1 MSMTIL
7 TILQICAVFMAYM
20 VVTCVMPLVIINRLL
35 AGLRLSEKILLS
47 VVSGNFFIINEVFVL
62 QLLHISNH
70 WTLLTGTVAVFLAAV
85 IRVYRIPVKTYAG
98 DVLRTVQK
106 LLKRQ
111 LGQKSLALREQKKGL
126 AVIGR
131 FFRKILNSVRKH
143 PLEVLL
149 FLGATAM
156 VLRVYM
162 PNLLNNYGYCTSDI
176 PVHNYWINYLS
187 KGQLFVA
194 GVYPFGFHC
203 AIYYLHAV
211 FGFETFV
218 LLRVFCLIQTL
229 LIHWM
234 MLLFLKACLKSAYLA
249 YLGTVL
255 YVFFNIF
262 QGNTYSRYASSLPQE
277 FGMIFILPAVYF
289 GFAYF
294 RTRKKWCLTGF
305 AMSFSLTL
313 AVHFYDLMIAGLFCV
328 AMAIGFS
335 FRFFRKK
342 YFVPVIVTC
351 AVSVA
356 VAVAPMV
363 IAYATGT
370 PLQGSLG
377 WGLNVISASSEAES
391 ETSET
396 EETESSVDDISSAA
410 EGADG
415 TADSSRTGGGTGETG
430 ITVTDGAGTGIT
442 EAGGETETGITVT
455 AGVATVM
462 KGAGGGSTANGSAG
476 ATGTAQKRSITD
488 RLKGLAGN
496 IRSAALSA
504 WELFGETVYD
514 YISLNDNSVFLG
526 FAFGSIALCILLAV
540 VYLLLHEFDQA
551 GKLLTVGIFMIFL
564 NVLLAA
570 GRLGLPRLM
579 DGSRAS
585 IYYAYMLPMLWCFS
599 LDGILSLPGRL
610 LHRPVIGRALSLAVV
625 VLSVAYCIENDMVRA
640 PIVQEALETNEAVT
654 CLTNII
660 RDHDDWTWTI
670 CSANDELRM
679 GEDYGYHYE
688 TITFLRAIENIGRY
702 AGVKIPTKYTYF
714 FVEKKPL
721 DYATAYANSGQYISE
736 EGASMGLP
744 VGSGLGPYK
753 GENRWIVM
761 SRMYYWC
768 ETFMEMYPENMTV
781 YYEDDDFICYQLVQ
795 NPDHLFELG
804 IDYGY
809 NNFYQ

>member
-1 MSMTIL
+1 M
-7 TILQICAVFMAYM
+7 
-20 VVTCVMPLVIINRLL
+20 L

-70 WTLLTGTVAVFLAAV
+70 YTLLIGTVAVFFTAV
-85 IRVYRIPVKTYAG
+85 VRVYRIPVKKYAG
-98 DVLRTVQK
+98 EVLLTVQK

-111 LGQKSLALREQKKGL
+111 LGRKSLALRERKKGL
-126 AVIGR
+126 TVIGR
-131 FFRKILNSVRKH
+131 FVRKILNYVRKH

-149 FLGATAM
+149 FLGATAL

-229 LIHWM
+229 VIHWM

-294 RTRKKWCLTGF
+294 RSRKKWCLTGF

-313 AVHFYDLMIAGLFCV
+313 AVHFYDLMIAGLFCL

-342 YFVPVIVTC
+342 YFVPVVVTC
-351 AVSVA
+351 LVSVA

-377 WGLNVISASSEAES
+377 WGLNVISASSEEES

-396 EETESSVDDISSAA
+396 EETESSVDDTSSAQA
-410 EGADG
+410 GVDG
-415 TADSSRTGGGTGETG
+415 IADSSLADGGTGATG
-430 ITVTDGAGTGIT
+430 S
-442 EAGGETETGITVT
+442 TVT
-455 AGVATVM
+455 AGVATVI
-462 KGAGGGSTANGSAG
+462 KGAGGGNAVDSTATNGTTLGGTRTDS
-476 ATGTAQKRSITD
+476 TAQKRSITE

-504 WELFGETVYD
+504 WELFGGTVYD
-514 YISLNDNSVFLG
+514 YISLDDNSVFLG
-526 FAFGSIALCILLAV
+526 FAFGSIALCILLAG

-551 GKLLTVGIFMIFL
+551 GQLLTVGIFMIFL

-610 LHRPVIGRALSLAVV
+610 LHRPVIGRALSLAAL
-625 VLSVAYCIENDMVRA
+625 VLSVAFCTKNDMVRA
-640 PIVQEALETNEAVT
+640 PIVAEALETNEAVT

-736 EGASMGLP
+736 EGAARDLP
-744 VGSGLGPYK
+744 VASGLGPYK

-768 ETFMEMYPENMTV
+768 ETFMEMYPEDMTV